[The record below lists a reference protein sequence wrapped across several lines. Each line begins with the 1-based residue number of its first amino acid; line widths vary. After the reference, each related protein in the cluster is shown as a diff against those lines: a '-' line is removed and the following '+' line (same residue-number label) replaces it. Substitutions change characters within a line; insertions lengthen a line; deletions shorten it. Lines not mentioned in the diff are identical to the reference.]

1 MAFLAICVLLDSRLP
16 PMPSSL
22 ITYLAQR
29 ASKVIPGN
37 SHSGPHTTEEVSR
50 TQFPPI
56 HVFIDSVVRRSGAS
70 VPTLLTSLVYLWRLQ
85 QRLPTDGKC
94 LPSTPH
100 RIFLAALIVATKS
113 LHDASPWNRHWCQY
127 TVVSSYGYFGFTVPE
142 VNLMEREFLYLLDWD
157 MQSLRPRDLE
167 PRLKTEYQHLV
178 TKLQCESRDGRVERQ
193 AQSQDRTTSGCNTI
207 RSTTSTVQRRR
218 GRWRPYKQVLND
230 VTEWLRATRCAAD
243 AVEDALGML
252 LVYTR
257 RSIARCRTARAECRN
272 GRCAGRIESGE
283 SSYDETSPMT
293 WVGHGG

>member
-56 HVFIDSVVRRSGAS
+56 NVFIDSVVRRSGAS

-157 MQSLRPRDLE
+157 IRIHLQDLHHQLESWLAFYYSLRPRDLE

-178 TKLQCESRDGRVERQ
+178 TKLQYESRDGRVERQ

-207 RSTTSTVQRRR
+207 RSTTSTVQR
-218 GRWRPYKQVLND
+218 
-230 VTEWLRATRCAAD
+230 
-243 AVEDALGML
+243 
-252 LVYTR
+252 
-257 RSIARCRTARAECRN
+257 S
-272 GRCAGRIESGE
+272 
-283 SSYDETSPMT
+283 
-293 WVGHGG
+293 